1 VCFDNRFRVYFCL
14 TVCDSFSTE
23 NSQLL
28 PRLFQIFFVSSFTAS
43 QMIEVAVSL
52 LVSQEI
58 GTLADAL
65 KAMAVR
71 HNQYG
76 AVRAH
81 YHVVGEVCTLHQL
94 AAMSN
99 PCVA

>member
-1 VCFDNRFRVYFCL
+1 M
-14 TVCDSFSTE
+14 FS
-23 NSQLL
+23 
-28 PRLFQIFFVSSFTAS
+28 RLCQQFFWVSTFTAS

-94 AAMSN
+94 TVMHNARG
-99 PCVA
+99 V